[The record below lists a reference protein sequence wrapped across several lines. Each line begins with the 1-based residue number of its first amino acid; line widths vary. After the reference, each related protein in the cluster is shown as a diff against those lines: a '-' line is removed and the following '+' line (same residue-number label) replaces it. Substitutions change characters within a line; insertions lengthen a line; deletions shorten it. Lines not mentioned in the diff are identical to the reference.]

1 MLIFLVFSS
10 AMMGAVL
17 HTVNVRLFE
26 EQLAWIINHAED
38 KVLHATRYMHLYT
51 YTCKSA
57 H

>member
-1 MLIFLVFSS
+1 MLISFFALI

-38 KVLHATRYMHLYT
+38 RV
-51 YTCKSA
+51 
-57 H
+57 